1 MRVSLLCRSILGG
14 AVAVAV
20 LGACSSAGS
29 GLPAAEA
36 APAGASASIAALS
49 GPRRIPSLR
58 LLASQ
63 FFHANSAHAK
73 PFVNVAAING
83 AKGNQ
88 TFVSSLGSNTVS
100 IWGASRRL
108 NGLLYNGLD
117 APFGLAIDASETL
130 YVANA
135 IDGNVLVYPK
145 PYTTYTRV
153 LADFGGQPAGVAV
166 SSTGVVA
173 VSNTIDPQTSG
184 AGSVTIYAKGA
195 SSPCV
200 RLTNPDWREMGFDA
214 FDKNGN
220 IYVNGINVEQTKV
233 LIGEISGGCKAK
245 SIRNVT
251 FGNALQSLGGVQVYN
266 GKLLVLDPAGATLY
280 TYDPRSERAL
290 GPPAVR
296 TTLPHLVEP
305 VSFAMMN
312 GGDPALWV
320 TDEYWGAVYQ
330 YAYPAGNQLQILNNG
345 LSAPFGVAV
354 NPAQNP

>member
-1 MRVSLLCRSILGG
+1 MRVPLLCRLILSG
-14 AVAVAV
+14 VASAAV
-20 LGACSSAGS
+20 LGACSPAGS
-29 GLPAAEA
+29 QLPAAG
-36 APAGASASIAALS
+36 GAVSTGSASVASPS

-58 LLASQ
+58 LMALHYI
-63 FFHANSAHAK
+63 HANPTHPK
-73 PFVNVAAING
+73 PFVNVAAINQ

-100 IWGASRRL
+100 IWGAGRQL
-108 NGLLYNGLD
+108 NGLLYDGLNG
-117 APFGLAIDASETL
+117 PFGLATDADQTL

-135 IDGNVLVYPK
+135 ADRDVLIYPK
-145 PYTTYTRV
+145 PYTAYTRV
-153 LADFGGQPAGVAV
+153 LTDFGGQPAGVAV
-166 SSTGVVA
+166 SSTGIVA

-184 AGSVTIYAKGA
+184 NGSVTIYAKGA

-214 FDKNGN
+214 FDKHGN
-220 IYVNGINVEQTKV
+220 IYVNGINIDDTKV

-280 TYDPRSERAL
+280 TYAPRSERVL
-290 GPPAVR
+290 GQPAAR

-305 VSFAMMN
+305 VSFAMLS
-312 GGDPALWV
+312 GDSALWV
-320 TDEYWGAVYQ
+320 TDEYWSAVYQ
-330 YAYPAGNQLQILNNG
+330 YAYPAGNLLQVLNNG
-345 LSAPFGVAV
+345 LIAPFGVAV